1 VAAGAAVTVVEA
13 MFKSDA
19 NAAFPS
25 MKDLTNLIKAITEF
39 VKQFGKL
46 KAGAQLI
53 VVGLIL
59 FGAGR
64 LVARHEAVLM
74 ARIIAVHGFR
84 IGARTGSDASSTG
97 WRRSPALLRLISLTP
112 SG

>member
-1 VAAGAAVTVVEA
+1 MTSLIVGFAAAFLGVVCVAAGAAVTVVEA

-25 MKDLTNLIKAITEF
+25 MKDLTNLIKAIAEF

-53 VVGLIL
+53 VAGLIM
-59 FGAGR
+59 FGAGVWMLDTR
-64 LVARHEAVLM
+64 P
-74 ARIIAVHGFR
+74 F
-84 IGARTGSDASSTG
+84 
-97 WRRSPALLRLISLTP
+97 
-112 SG
+112 